1 MSGSKSTKKAKRNK
15 GKPRPEKK
23 IEDVDVD
30 KGTGFYAEVKK
41 IIGGNRVRVL
51 LNTGEESEAI
61 IPGKF
66 RKRVWLREGTKVLL
80 NSGYEVIQVIRD
92 SDSVANDAAKAISKV
107 TKDSNGGIVC
117 FQNFSDD
124 EEEDDLIINNLTINR
139 QKVSHKGLDRK
150 FTDPDELAATIV
162 KESNE
167 EIDGEIDFDDI

>member
-1 MSGSKSTKKAKRNK
+1 MPIIWAAKIPAFLAPSNATVATGTPPGICK
-15 GKPRPEKK
+15 IDK
-23 IEDVDVD
+23 IESHPSIEFLDLTGTPITG
-30 KGTGFYAEVKK
+30 KGD
-41 IIGGNRVRVL
+41 
-51 LNTGEESEAI
+51 SEAI